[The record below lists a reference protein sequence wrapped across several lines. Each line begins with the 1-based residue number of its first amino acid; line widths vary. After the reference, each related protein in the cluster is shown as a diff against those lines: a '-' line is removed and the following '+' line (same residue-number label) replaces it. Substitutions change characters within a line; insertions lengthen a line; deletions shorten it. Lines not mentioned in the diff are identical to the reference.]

1 MPTDLTHDPGLQSWV
16 PGANAPET
24 DFPVQNLPYGV
35 FRRASG
41 DRPALGVA
49 IGNHLLDLRGVARA
63 GLLGSLSTDLTST
76 CQAEILNPLLALGV
90 PSWRALRL
98 ALSGLLREGPAARP
112 EASLLP
118 ALEEVELLLPMS
130 IGDYSDFYASVHHAT
145 NVGSMFR
152 PDNPLLPNY
161 RHVPIGYHGRAS
173 SVVVSG
179 TPVNRPSGQLK
190 DASAEAPS
198 FGPSRML
205 DYECEVGFVVGP
217 GNPMGNPIPIAEA
230 GSQLF
235 GFCLV
240 NDWSARDI
248 QAWEYQPLG
257 PFLSKSFHTTISPW
271 IVSSLALEPF
281 RVPAMVRS
289 ADDPSPLPYLLD
301 GGDQRRGGLGLDL
314 QVGLQSL
321 AMRDAGLPPMR
332 LSRASFADM
341 YWTPAQMLA
350 HHASNG
356 CNLRPGDLLASGT
369 VSGSTEDARGCLL
382 ELTWRGT
389 KPIALPSGETRRF
402 LEDGDEVVITGRC
415 ARDGAR
421 SLGFGPCR
429 GRVTE

>member
-1 MPTDLTHDPGLQSWV
+1 MPTDLSHDSGLQSWV

-24 DFPVQNLPYGV
+24 DFPVQNLPYGL
-35 FRRASG
+35 FRRAPG
-41 DRPALGVA
+41 DRPSLGVA
-49 IGNHLLDLRGVARA
+49 IGDHVLDLRGVAQA
-63 GLLGSLSTDLTST
+63 GHLGPLSTDLVSA
-76 CQAEILNPLLALGV
+76 CQAELLNPLLALGA
-90 PSWRALRL
+90 PSWQALRH
-98 ALSGLLREGPAARP
+98 ALSNLLREGPDPRP
-112 EASLLP
+112 AVNLLP
-118 ALEEVELLLPMS
+118 ALGEVELLLPMS
-130 IGDYSDFYASVHHAT
+130 IGDYSDFYASIHHAS

-161 RHVPIGYHGRAS
+161 RYVPIGYHGRAS

-179 TPVNRPSGQLK
+179 TPVRRPSGQLK
-190 DASAEAPS
+190 DANAEAPS

-217 GNPMGNPIPIAEA
+217 GNPMGTPIPIAEA

-271 IVSSLALEPF
+271 IVTSLALEPF
-281 RVPAMVRS
+281 RIPAMARS
-289 ADDPSPLPYLLD
+289 AGDPSPLPYLHD
-301 GGDQRRGGLGLDL
+301 GEDQLRGGLGLEL
-314 QVGLQSL
+314 QVALQSR
-321 AMRDAGLPPMR
+321 AMRDAGLPAVR
-332 LSRASFADM
+332 LSRADFADM

-356 CNLRPGDLLASGT
+356 CNLCPGDLLASGT

-402 LEDGDEVVITGRC
+402 LEDGDEVVISGRC
-415 ARDGAR
+415 ARDAAR
-421 SLGFGPCR
+421 SLGFGLCR
-429 GRVTE
+429 GRVVG